1 MAPVKINKKLER
13 SLSIKKINRQG
24 QGLLIDPKLNS
35 ILVVGTVR
43 NVGKN
48 IGKEIKICQKA
59 LKDFRSVSFY
69 LVESDSTDKTLIRL
83 DQIKQSVPNFE
94 YISLGN
100 LSKKIP
106 DQYNRIRF
114 CRNKYVSY
122 IRSIKK
128 NKANYILV
136 VDLDGMNKALNSKSI
151 RSCFKRNDW
160 DVVVSNQTFG
170 YYDILA
176 LRHPTWQ
183 ERDWRQDSF
192 LYSHNLNRFRKNF
205 KKDYLRRYLDLDK
218 INYLLVYSKMIRIPK
233 NYPWINVNSGF
244 GGAAIY
250 KNKVFKKFD
259 YSKEFKT
266 IETDHVSLNRKIIRS
281 GGKIL
286 LNPRFINSHLNTY
299 NINRYFLI
307 RFVRINLW
315 NNKKVYNSRVYNY
328 MKFIFKR

>member
-1 MAPVKINKKLER
+1 M
-13 SLSIKKINRQG
+13 
-24 QGLLIDPKLNS
+24 
-35 ILVVGTVR
+35 
-43 NVGKN
+43 
-48 IGKEIKICQKA
+48 
-59 LKDFRSVSFY
+59 
-69 LVESDSTDKTLIRL
+69 
-83 DQIKQSVPNFE
+83 PNFE
-94 YISLGN
+94 YVSLGD

-151 RSCFKRNDW
+151 LSCFKRNDW

-192 LYSHNLNRFRKNF
+192 LYSHNLNRFRTNF
-205 KKDYLRRYLDLDK
+205 KKDYLRRYLDQDK

-233 NYPWINVNSGF
+233 NYPWININSGF

-250 KNKVFKKFD
+250 KNKVFRKFD

-281 GGKIL
+281 GGKIF
-286 LNPRFINSHLNTY
+286 LNPKFINSHLNTY

-315 NNKKVYNSRVYNY
+315 NNKKIYNSRVYKY
-328 MKFIFKR
+328 MRFIFKR